1 MITTISI
8 LVIFILV
15 SIILG
20 VNDGYSGKRNL
31 NENEK
36 SIISNFLYEY
46 YDSNN
51 REEYVIKKEL
61 NKKNFFIPQATETVI
76 SWKILDNSFF
86 VRHIFDNPI
95 DNQYVINVNVL
106 YENQE
111 CEIEET
117 FHLIYENERLKI
129 RNYSPQKIFRKLTLP
144 TV

>member
-1 MITTISI
+1 MSKKKVYFLITTISI

-129 RNYSPQKIFRKLTLP
+129 LWLYP
-144 TV
+144 

>member
-1 MITTISI
+1 MSKKKVYFLITTISI
-8 LVIFILV
+8 LVIFLLV

-46 YDSNN
+46 YDSND

-129 RNYSPQKIFRKLTLP
+129 LWLYP
-144 TV
+144 

>member
-1 MITTISI
+1 MSKKKVYFLITIISI

-61 NKKNFFIPQATETVI
+61 NIKNFFIPQATETVI

-95 DNQYVINVNVL
+95 ENQYVINVNVL

-117 FHLIYENERLKI
+117 FHLIYEDEKLKI
-129 RNYSPQKIFRKLTLP
+129 LWLYP
-144 TV
+144 